1 MANLDR
7 IVNVQISLNTTGI
20 SKEGFSTLLI
30 VGEHLNTL
38 SRVTTYTNVD
48 SMLEDGF
55 KATDKLYLAAADAFS
70 QIPRPNIVKIGR
82 RQVDEIN
89 ISVSDVKDNTKYKIT
104 LETKKRKTRL

>member
-1 MANLDR
+1 
-7 IVNVQISLNTTGI
+7 
-20 SKEGFSTLLI
+20 
-30 VGEHLNTL
+30 
-38 SRVTTYTNVD
+38 
-48 SMLEDGF
+48 MLEDGF

-104 LETKKRKTRL
+104 LETKKGKQDYEYSSSSEASATTII

>member
-55 KATDKLYLAAADAFS
+55 KATDKIIFGS
-70 QIPRPNIVKIGR
+70 SR
-82 RQVDEIN
+82 RFFT
-89 ISVSDVKDNTKYKIT
+89 NTT
-104 LETKKRKTRL
+104 T

>member
-38 SRVTTYTNVD
+38 SRVTTLLIQ
-48 SMLEDGF
+48 M
-55 KATDKLYLAAADAFS
+55 
-70 QIPRPNIVKIGR
+70 
-82 RQVDEIN
+82 
-89 ISVSDVKDNTKYKIT
+89 
-104 LETKKRKTRL
+104 